1 MEKGKK
7 MREGKMESESMKQF
21 HCDERIRIT
30 TISITNTLSGLQ

>member
-7 MREGKMESESMKQF
+7 MREGKMERESMKQF

-30 TISITNTLSGLQ
+30 ISITNTLSGLQ